1 MPNGPKATATSA
13 APAHPSPRIAGAAH
27 TWACDSTA
35 TAEALAAELASLGRE
50 VRIASAL
57 CGAPVHACDL
67 RSLARA
73 ARSDGAILVADNT
86 LSTLVLCSPC
96 QLGAHVCVECA
107 VWATCDAPDAF
118 GAADALGS
126 ATGPYPAA
134 PVLVSVSRDAE
145 RGVPGV
151 TALVDAWAKNRPA
164 SADQVAHIETSLS
177 CLKART
183 HASCDAAQV
192 VASFLACHPLVSRV
206 AYPGLSSDPSQPIAA
221 NVLHGGFGRV
231 VDFLPVATANPSG
244 AILDAW
250 AAEKDRLGAI
260 DNGVLGFA
268 TVGTTNLHM
277 LECASGPWLRLAV
290 DAVVSSGDSGPTLC
304 MLLERALK
312 VAR

>member
-1 MPNGPKATATSA
+1 MPNGPKVTATSA

-57 CGAPVHACDL
+57 CGAPVYACDL

-86 LSTLVLCSPC
+86 PSTLALCSPC
-96 QLGAHVCVECA
+96 QLGAHVCVERA
-107 VWATCDAPDAF
+107 AWATCDAPDAL
-118 GAADALGS
+118 GAADTLGA
-126 ATGPYPAA
+126 ATSPYPAA

-145 RGVPGV
+145 RGVPGI
-151 TALVDAWAKNRPA
+151 TALVGAWAKNRRA
-164 SADQVAHIETSLS
+164 SADQVARIETSLS
-177 CLKART
+177 RLKTRT
-183 HASCDAAQV
+183 RASCDAAQV

-221 NVLHGGFGRV
+221 NVLHGGFGSV
-231 VDFLPVATANPSG
+231 VDFLPVAAANPSG

-250 AAEKDRLGAI
+250 AAEKDRLGAT

-312 VAR
+312 AAR

>member
-96 QLGAHVCVECA
+96 QLGAHVCMERA
-107 VWATCDAPDAF
+107 TWATYGASDAVDAS
-118 GAADALGS
+118 GES
-126 ATGPYPAA
+126 AGPHPAA

-151 TALVDAWAKNRPA
+151 SALVGAWAKARPA
-164 SADQVAHIETSLS
+164 SADQAARIEASLA
-177 CLKART
+177 CLEART
-183 HASCDAAQV
+183 HASCDVAQV

-206 AYPGLSSDPSQPIAA
+206 AYPGLSSDPSQPVAA

-231 VDFLPVATANPSG
+231 VDFLPAAAATPSE
-244 AILDAW
+244 AVLDAW
-250 AAEKDRLGAI
+250 AAEKDRLGVACHDSFGSAI
-260 DNGVLGFA
+260 A
-268 TVGTTNLHM
+268 RATNLNM
-277 LECASGPWLRLAV
+277 LKCVPGPWLRLTV
-290 DAVVSSGDSGPTLC
+290 DIAIPSGDSGPTLC
-304 MLLERALK
+304 MLLERVLK
-312 VAR
+312 AAH